1 MSVLVKEI
9 AVTPAIINDGKAG
22 PDALPDNPGKVFA
35 DSAYRGNSPDRYAL
49 SEFQE
54 SHTRQNSTAGPEK
67 SLDVPGSAF
76 FARNTSGEG
85 FRELLTGLKSGN
97 PTTYSQALVDRS
109 YFPRHQR
116 PDAAG

>member
-1 MSVLVKEI
+1 MLWEVYWESHLARSGGSCLHGHVGADDDTALVKEI

-54 SHTRQNSTAGPEK
+54 SHTRQNSTAGPK
-67 SLDVPGSAF
+67 NHLTFQAPLSLPGTHRARASASF
-76 FARNTSGEG
+76 
-85 FRELLTGLKSGN
+85 
-97 PTTYSQALVDRS
+97 
-109 YFPRHQR
+109 
-116 PDAAG
+116 